1 MNLPKHQPQ
10 ASDAL
15 NKRPHRSDMPPE
27 LRGLPLL
34 HRSAALI
41 VIRLDGLNV
50 VACSGNIPTLL
61 ERGEDQVIGSSLAEV
76 APQLAQ
82 EISTLRLPEDREYH
96 ALDFTL
102 VHCAQALDAIVHR
115 QNTFCVID
123 FLPVSRRAGLMRKTS
138 MGLASKARAQILR
151 ARTIESARMIAADTI
166 RAITGYDSTKI
177 FHFTPDRAAE
187 IIADS
192 CKKDTTLRA
201 TDRLENLNIATRLD
215 VLLDAAPWWSATAF
229 DAPPVEITTQT
240 EFSPDLSFSLGRSA
254 PAALLTTL
262 QDMGVQAAFAYRLR
276 QADRDFGL
284 IVGLSAIPAALEFDD
299 WYLLDEIGAT
309 LMLRQTQADQDQ
321 ITEKIWRLRRVENR
335 FAGAMRHND
344 AIEDVIRVLIPI
356 LKGLLGADGFAFQY
370 RSELFLSGQTPPHEF
385 IDALI
390 NWTTEEVGA
399 ETQFSSVKLHDTW
412 APAQDHIDTACGV
425 LVQPIMLTRLCRL
438 IWFRAPQQNTSASTY
453 NAQTKS
459 QATSE
464 PGPHLPDRPTAWT
477 QNRIAQSVAWQVSEL
492 RSAQKVFT
500 EYLEVLAAQF
510 ALKEENLALRQFA
523 ERAAHD
529 LNEPLRGIS
538 MALNI
543 MEEENFEEEVVRLTH
558 GLAAGSA
565 RRLTHLTSDLLE
577 FAVLDATRL
586 TFEMT
591 ELEPVYQNTIDML
604 TPKIKELGATISA
617 DPLPAWPVQ
626 ESMITRL
633 FLNLLGNA
641 LKYAHPDRR
650 PKIDMS
656 VLKCTTHTL
665 QIAVSD
671 NGLGIPVDAAEK
683 VFEPLQRLHRHDQ
696 IEGSGLGL
704 NICADIVAAHNGTI
718 KLDCDYDEGARFI
731 INLGKHSQAGHS
743 CRLDSPPAHKN

>member
-10 ASDAL
+10 APDAL
-15 NKRPHRSDMPPE
+15 KERTQLSDMPPE
-27 LRGLPLL
+27 LRGVPLV

-61 ERGEDQVIGSSLAEV
+61 ERAEDQIIGSSLAEV
-76 APQLAQ
+76 LPQLAQ
-82 EISTLRLPEDREYH
+82 EVSATHLSEDREYH

-102 VHCAQALDAIVHR
+102 IHCAQALDAIVHR
-115 QNTFCVID
+115 QNAFCVID

-138 MGLASKARAQILR
+138 MRLASKARTQILR
-151 ARTIESARMIAADTI
+151 ARSIESARDIAADTI
-166 RAITGYDSTKI
+166 RAITGFDSTTI
-177 FHFTPDRAAE
+177 FHIAPDHAPE

-192 CKKDTTLRA
+192 STKHTKFIARDKLQ
-201 TDRLENLNIATRLD
+201 DLNIAARLD
-215 VLLDAAPWWSATAF
+215 ALLDAAPWWSATAF

-240 EFSPDLSFSLGRSA
+240 EYAPDLSFSLGRSA
-254 PAALLTTL
+254 PAALLKTL
-262 QDMGVQAAFAYRLR
+262 QDTGAEASFAYRLR
-276 QADRDFGL
+276 QEDRDFGL
-284 IVGLSAIPAALEFDD
+284 VVGMSTAPEALEFDD

-309 LMLRQTQADQDQ
+309 LMLRQTQAEQDQ

-344 AIEDVIRVLIPI
+344 AIEDVIPVLIPI
-356 LKGLLGADGFAFQY
+356 LKGLLGAEGFAFQY
-370 RSELFLSGQTPPHEF
+370 RSELFLSGQTPPPAF

-390 NWTTEEVGA
+390 NWATEEIGA
-399 ETQFSSVKLHDTW
+399 ETQFSSVKLHETW
-412 APAQDHIDTACGV
+412 APAQGHIDTACGV
-425 LVQPIMLTRLCRL
+425 LIQPIMLTSLCRL
-438 IWFRAPQQNTSASTY
+438 VWFRGPQQNTPASANS
-453 NAQTKS
+453 ARTKS
-459 QATSE
+459 QATQKTSS
-464 PGPHLPDRPTAWT
+464 HLPGMPAAWAQQRAT
-477 QNRIAQSVAWQVSEL
+477 QSIAWQVSEL
-492 RSAQKVFT
+492 RSAQKVFA

-565 RRLTHLTSDLLE
+565 HRLTHLTSDLLE
-577 FAVLDATRL
+577 FAVLDATRIA
-586 TFEMT
+586 FEMT
-591 ELEPVYQNTIDML
+591 DLGPVCQNTIDLL
-604 TPKIKELGATISA
+604 TPQIEELGAIVSLG
-617 DPLPAWPVQ
+617 PLPAWPVQ

-641 LKYAHPDRR
+641 LKYAHPDRH
-650 PKIDMS
+650 PQIDVS
-656 VLKCTTHTL
+656 VLNCTPNLL

-671 NGLGIPVDAAEK
+671 NGLGIPVDSAVK
-683 VFEPLQRLHRHDQ
+683 IFEPLQRLHRHDQ

-704 NICADIVAAHNGTI
+704 NICSDIVAAHNGSI
-718 KLDCDYDEGARFI
+718 KLDCDYEPGARFVFT
-731 INLGKHSQAGHS
+731 LGKRA
-743 CRLDSPPAHKN
+743 